1 MRASTEC
8 AVIAFP
14 QERVKPSVASPDHP
28 RCEVVIFTGIR
39 VERLYDLAER
49 LPAAR
54 SRSSRKRRH
63 GEIEYY

>member
-14 QERVKPSVASPDHP
+14 QERVRPSVALPEQP
-28 RCEVVIFTGIR
+28 RCEVVMFTGVR

-54 SRSSRKRRH
+54 NRPARKSRH
-63 GEIEYY
+63 GESDYC

>member
-14 QERVKPSVASPDHP
+14 QERVKPSAPSAEHP
-28 RCEVVIFTGIR
+28 RGEVVIFTGVR

-54 SRSSRKRRH
+54 NRPARKSRH
-63 GEIEYY
+63 GESDYC